1 MASDIETKV
10 RITAEE
16 HVSGPA
22 KKASESLKQLKDKKV
37 KLEAE
42 DGVSPVLDNIKGS
55 VAGLGESVAGSLLG
69 VFTGGALLEGVKA
82 VASAIGEIVNKMIEL
97 GTETQKQISRLDA
110 MKNLTGD
117 ARAAYQQFNDVG
129 RETNYSLQ
137 AVQEWGVQL
146 VNMGYSAKNAADMI
160 RLCSDAA
167 AGLGRGEAE
176 AQQIIETL
184 SRMQATGEATSRQI
198 VALQMAGM
206 DLDKAFSS
214 INMSAEEAMKAMDE
228 GSLDAQA
235 AIQALTAYMHEF
247 DGSMAESKN
256 NITDTW
262 GDVVAN
268 IETACGEI
276 GESIF
281 DAFNQSEIVQDLI
294 DFTQELV
301 DFVRSD
307 GCGAFEDLQ
316 AVADVA
322 LEIIRIALKAIYET
336 IKLIIVAAAQM
347 YAAFR
352 RIGARI
358 ANALAPILQPLSK
371 IWNYVK
377 SILSSLGQQFT
388 EYVAEDWNKFYS
400 GWSEGGDTVVDDEN
414 HFRNVKRTQKQEKTK
429 AKGARAGGGGRKNT
443 LADRIAQKIQEEYK
457 KALEKVQ
464 EMATDIAAKIAS
476 TNETKEQE
484 SLRKLEAERVKYYN
498 KIAEYRRKMEAAQTE
513 EEKAGN
519 EEKLKALEE
528 QWKVY
533 EAARKKEIARKADT
547 TGYELEM
554 QHIQNLSDMHAVS
567 AERRMELENNVLAVR
582 RQQLEALLTDATI
595 NAERRAEI
603 EKQLA
608 DVITKVHQNA
618 AYNVR
623 EGWRMGLYEIANQ
636 QTNFKDLTVSM
647 FSAFETGLT
656 NIVTG
661 TQSAKEV
668 FKNFFRDILKQL
680 TQILIRSLITQAI
693 MRAIGMKTAPV
704 SLNTGSVMDAW
715 NSGSSISIAGGSVT
729 DAITGGGWISGVRA
743 NGGPVE
749 SGRSYIVGEKGP
761 EVVRFGSPGRVYSN
775 SDSRALLGQQEPPVV
790 NIEIVNN
797 TDTQMKAR
805 QENSFDGVKQ
815 LKRVIIETV
824 NSGLYTNEGG
834 LRDNVAGVRGY

>member
-22 KKASESLKQLKDKKV
+22 KKASESLKNLKDKKV

-42 DGVSPVLDNIKGS
+42 DGVSPVVDNIKGS
-55 VAGLGESVAGSLLG
+55 MEGLGESVAGSLLG

-82 VASAIGEIVNKMIEL
+82 VAIAIGEIVNKMIEL
-97 GTETQKQISRLDA
+97 GTQTQKQISRLDA

-322 LEIIRIALKAIYET
+322 LEIIRIALKAIYEM

-347 YAAFR
+347 YSAFR

-358 ANALAPILQPLSK
+358 ANALAPVLQPLSK
-371 IWNYVK
+371 IWNYIK
-377 SILSSLGQQFT
+377 SILSSLGQQFS
-388 EYVAEDWNKFYS
+388 EYVGEDWNKFYS

-414 HFRNVKRTQKQEKTK
+414 HFRNVKRAQKQEKTK

-519 EEKLKALEE
+519 EAKLKALEE

-533 EAARKKEIARKADT
+533 EAARKKEIARQADT

-582 RQQLEALLTDATI
+582 RQQLETLYNDATI

-647 FSAFETGLT
+647 FNAFETGLT

-668 FKNFFRDILKQL
+668 FKNFFRDIIKQL

-693 MRAIGMKTAPV
+693 MRAIGVKTGPV
-704 SLNTGSVMDAW
+704 SVGSIG
-715 NSGSSISIAGGSVT
+715 SGGVFSGLDFSGGSLYEAGAGISVSGF
-729 DAITGGGWISGVRA
+729 ARGGNVSAGQVA
-743 NGGPVE
+743 V
-749 SGRSYIVGEKGP
+749 VGEQGP

-797 TDTQMKAR
+797 TDSPMKAR

>member
-22 KKASESLKQLKDKKV
+22 KKASESLKNLKDKKV

-42 DGVSPVLDNIKGS
+42 DGVSPVVDNIKGS
-55 VAGLGESVAGSLLG
+55 MEGLGESVAGSLLG

-97 GTETQKQISRLDA
+97 GTQTQKQISRLDA

-198 VALQMAGM
+198 VALQMDGM

-316 AVADVA
+316 AVAEVA
-322 LEIIRIALKAIYET
+322 LEIIRVALKAIYAM

-347 YAAFR
+347 YSAFR

-371 IWNYVK
+371 IWNYIK
-377 SILSSLGQQFT
+377 SILSSLGQQFS
-388 EYVAEDWNKFYS
+388 EYVGEDWNKFYS

-414 HFRNVKRTQKQEKTK
+414 HFRNVKRAQKQEKTK

-519 EEKLKALEE
+519 EAKLKALEE

-533 EAARKKEIARKADT
+533 EAARKKEIARQADT

-582 RQQLEALLTDATI
+582 RQQLETLYNDTTI

-647 FSAFETGLT
+647 FNAFETGLT

-668 FKNFFRDILKQL
+668 FKNFFRDIIKQL

-693 MRAIGMKTAPV
+693 MRAIGVKTGPV
-704 SLNTGSVMDAW
+704 SVGSIG
-715 NSGSSISIAGGSVT
+715 SGGVFSGLDFSGGSLYEAGAGISVSGF
-729 DAITGGGWISGVRA
+729 ARGGNVSAGQVA
-743 NGGPVE
+743 V
-749 SGRSYIVGEKGP
+749 VGEQGP

-775 SDSRALLGQQEPPVV
+775 SDSRALLWQQEPPVV

>member
-22 KKASESLKQLKDKKV
+22 KKASESLKNLKDKKV

-42 DGVSPVLDNIKGS
+42 DGVSPVVDNIKGS
-55 VAGLGESVAGSLLG
+55 MEGLGESVAGSLLG

-97 GTETQKQISRLDA
+97 GTQTQKQISRLDA

-316 AVADVA
+316 AVAEVA
-322 LEIIRIALKAIYET
+322 LEIIRVALKAIYT
-336 IKLIIVAAAQM
+336 MIKLIIVAAAQM
-347 YAAFR
+347 YSAFR

-371 IWNYVK
+371 IWNYIK
-377 SILSSLGQQFT
+377 SILSSLGQQFS
-388 EYVAEDWNKFYS
+388 EYVGEDWNKFYS

-414 HFRNVKRTQKQEKTK
+414 HFRNVKRAQKQEKTK

-519 EEKLKALEE
+519 EAKLKALEE

-533 EAARKKEIARKADT
+533 EAARKKEIARQADT

-582 RQQLEALLTDATI
+582 RQQLETLWADTTI

-603 EKQLA
+603 EKQLS

-647 FSAFETGLT
+647 FNAFETGLT

-668 FKNFFRDILKQL
+668 FKNFFRDIIKQL

-693 MRAIGMKTAPV
+693 MRALGVKTGPV
-704 SLNTGSVMDAW
+704 SVGSIG
-715 NSGSSISIAGGSVT
+715 SGGVFSGLDFSGGSLYEAGAGISVSGF
-729 DAITGGGWISGVRA
+729 ARGGNVSAGQVA
-743 NGGPVE
+743 V
-749 SGRSYIVGEKGP
+749 VGEQGP

>member
-22 KKASESLKQLKDKKV
+22 KKASESLKNLKDKKV

-42 DGVSPVLDNIKGS
+42 DGVSPVVDNIKGS
-55 VAGLGESVAGSLLG
+55 MEGLGESVAGSLLG

-97 GTETQKQISRLDA
+97 GTQTQKQISRLDA

-322 LEIIRIALKAIYET
+322 LEIIRIALKAIYEM

-347 YAAFR
+347 YSAFR

-371 IWNYVK
+371 IWNYIK
-377 SILSSLGQQFT
+377 SILSSLGQQFS
-388 EYVAEDWNKFYS
+388 EYVGEDWNKFYS

-414 HFRNVKRTQKQEKTK
+414 HFRNVKRAQKQEKTK

-519 EEKLKALEE
+519 EAKLKALEE

-533 EAARKKEIARKADT
+533 EAARKKEIARQADT

-582 RQQLEALLTDATI
+582 RQQLETLYNDTTI

-647 FSAFETGLT
+647 FNAFETGLT

-668 FKNFFRDILKQL
+668 FKNFFRDIIKQL

-693 MRAIGMKTAPV
+693 MRAIGVKTGPV
-704 SLNTGSVMDAW
+704 SVGSIG
-715 NSGSSISIAGGSVT
+715 SGGVFSGLDFSGGSLYEAGAGISVSGF
-729 DAITGGGWISGVRA
+729 ARGGNVSAGQVA
-743 NGGPVE
+743 V
-749 SGRSYIVGEKGP
+749 VGEQGP

>member
-22 KKASESLKQLKDKKV
+22 KKASESLKNLKDKKV

-42 DGVSPVLDNIKGS
+42 DGVSPVVDNIKGS
-55 VAGLGESVAGSLLG
+55 VEGLGESVVGSLLG

-82 VASAIGEIVNKMIEL
+82 VATAIGEIVSKMIEL
-97 GTETQKQISRLDA
+97 GTETQKQISRLAA

-228 GSLDAQA
+228 GSLDAQT
-235 AIQALTAYMHEF
+235 AIQALTEYMHEF

-256 NITDTW
+256 NITDSW

-316 AVADVA
+316 AVAEAA
-322 LEIIRIALKAIYET
+322 LEIIRIALKAIYEA

-358 ANALAPILQPLSK
+358 ANALAPILQPLAK

-388 EYVAEDWNKFYS
+388 EYVAADWNKFYS
-400 GWSEGGDTVVDDEN
+400 GESGGGDTFADDEN
-414 HFRNVKRTQKQEKTK
+414 HFRNVKRAQKQEKTK
-429 AKGARAGGGGRKNT
+429 AKGARAGGRGRKNT

-519 EEKLKALEE
+519 EAKLKALEE

-533 EAARKKEIARKADT
+533 EAARKKEIARQADT

-554 QHIQNLSDMHAVS
+554 QHIQNLSNMHAVS
-567 AERRMELENNVLAVR
+567 AERRIELENNVLAVR
-582 RQQLEALLTDATI
+582 RQQLEALLNDTTI

-608 DVITKVHQNA
+608 DVIAKVHQNA

-647 FSAFETGLT
+647 FGSFENGLT
-656 NIVTG
+656 SIVNG

-668 FKNFFRDILKQL
+668 FKNFFTDIIKQL
-680 TQILIRSLITQAI
+680 TQVLIRALIVNAVMKALGMGGSTVTHSATGWTQTFSNGTVVSNTPHPAH
-693 MRAIGMKTAPV
+693 RA
-704 SLNTGSVMDAW
+704 S
-715 NSGSSISIAGGSVT
+715 GGSVN
-729 DAITGGGWISGVRA
+729 A
-743 NGGPVE
+743 
-749 SGRSYIVGEKGP
+749 GRSYIVGENGP

-797 TDTQMKAR
+797 TDTKMKAR

>member
-22 KKASESLKQLKDKKV
+22 KKASESLKNLKDKKV

-42 DGVSPVLDNIKGS
+42 DGVSPVVDNIKGS
-55 VAGLGESVAGSLLG
+55 MEGLGESVAGSLLG

-97 GTETQKQISRLDA
+97 GTQTQKQISRLDA

-198 VALQMAGM
+198 VALQMDGM

-322 LEIIRIALKAIYET
+322 LEIIRIALKAIYEM

-347 YAAFR
+347 YSAFR

-371 IWNYVK
+371 IWNYIK
-377 SILSSLGQQFT
+377 SILSSLGQQFS
-388 EYVAEDWNKFYS
+388 EYVGEDWNKFYS

-414 HFRNVKRTQKQEKTK
+414 HFRNVKRAQKQEKTK

-519 EEKLKALEE
+519 EAKLKALEE

-533 EAARKKEIARKADT
+533 EAARKKEIARQADT

-582 RQQLEALLTDATI
+582 RQQLETLYNDTTI

-647 FSAFETGLT
+647 FNAFETGLT

-668 FKNFFRDILKQL
+668 FKNFFRDIIKQL

-693 MRAIGMKTAPV
+693 MRAIGVKTGPV
-704 SLNTGSVMDAW
+704 SVGSIG
-715 NSGSSISIAGGSVT
+715 SGGVFSGLDFSGGSLYEAGAGISVSGF
-729 DAITGGGWISGVRA
+729 ARGGNVSAGQVA
-743 NGGPVE
+743 V
-749 SGRSYIVGEKGP
+749 VGEQGP

>member
-22 KKASESLKQLKDKKV
+22 KKASESLKNLKDKKV

-42 DGVSPVLDNIKGS
+42 DGVSPVVDNIKGS
-55 VAGLGESVAGSLLG
+55 MEGLGESVAGSLLG

-97 GTETQKQISRLDA
+97 GTQTQKQISRLDA

-316 AVADVA
+316 AVAEVA
-322 LEIIRIALKAIYET
+322 LEIIRVALKAIYT
-336 IKLIIVAAAQM
+336 MIKLIIVAAAQM
-347 YAAFR
+347 YSAFR

-371 IWNYVK
+371 IWNYIK
-377 SILSSLGQQFT
+377 SILSSLGQQFS
-388 EYVAEDWNKFYS
+388 EYVGEDWNKFYS

-414 HFRNVKRTQKQEKTK
+414 HFRNVKRAQKQEKTK

-519 EEKLKALEE
+519 EAKLKALEE

-533 EAARKKEIARKADT
+533 EAARKKEIARQADT

-554 QHIQNLSDMHAVS
+554 QHIQNLSDMYAVS

-582 RQQLEALLTDATI
+582 RQQLETLYNDTTI

-647 FSAFETGLT
+647 FNAFETGLT

-668 FKNFFRDILKQL
+668 FKNFFRDIIKQL

-693 MRAIGMKTAPV
+693 MRAIGVKTGPV
-704 SLNTGSVMDAW
+704 SVGSIG
-715 NSGSSISIAGGSVT
+715 SGGVFSGLDFSGGSLYEAGAGISVSGF
-729 DAITGGGWISGVRA
+729 ARGGNVSAGQVA
-743 NGGPVE
+743 V
-749 SGRSYIVGEKGP
+749 VGEQGP